1 MNWKSKI
8 KETAPQAVYS
18 ATQVLREEHR
28 LMESAILAFAEIIK
42 CLEQGAELDR
52 RSVIELAELFPVYA
66 DHWHHSKEGFL
77 ISQMLAR
84 GRSHGEY
91 LIRTFYEEHAR
102 IQPLLANLTKG
113 AEEHS
118 NSGMAE
124 PLAGCLREV
133 VDFYPGHMWKADHL
147 LFPLADS
154 ILSPADEQALVEQFD
169 SIEQMV
175 GKGTSMQLR
184 ALVKELRPGPANS
197 AIPGLAS

>member
-1 MNWKSKI
+1 MNWKNKI
-8 KETAPQAVYS
+8 KETAPQARYS

-42 CLEQGAELDR
+42 GLEQGTALNRSSVMELT
-52 RSVIELAELFPVYA
+52 ELFLVYA
-66 DHWHHSKEGFL
+66 DSWHHSKEGFL

-84 GRSHGEY
+84 GRSTGEY

-102 IQPLLANLTKG
+102 IQPLLGNWKKA
-113 AEEHS
+113 AEQYS
-118 NSGMAE
+118 RSGIAE

-133 VDFYPGHMWKADHL
+133 VDFYPGHMWKADYL

-175 GKGTSMQLR
+175 GKGMSMRLR
-184 ALVKELRPGPANS
+184 ALINELRPEPANS
-197 AIPGLAS
+197 GIPGLAS